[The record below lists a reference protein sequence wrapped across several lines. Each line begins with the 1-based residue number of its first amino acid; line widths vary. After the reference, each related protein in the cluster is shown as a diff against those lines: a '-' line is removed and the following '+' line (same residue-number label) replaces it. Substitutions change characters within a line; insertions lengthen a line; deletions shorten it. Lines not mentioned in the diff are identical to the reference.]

1 MTVIYQTT
9 ITHIGAS
16 AAMALDEQMLI
27 TFREGAPADIE
38 EYCFIHNHG
47 ELSGALLPGAELQ
60 LGELRYPVTAVGDVA
75 EQNLRELGHIT
86 LRFDGQPQ
94 AEYPGTVHVVGPVP
108 QAVTPGCTLK
118 FIS

>member
-9 ITHIGAS
+9 ITRIGQS
-16 AAMALDEQMLI
+16 AADALSDQMLI

-38 EYCFIHNHG
+38 EFCFIHCHG
-47 ELSGALLPGAELQ
+47 ELNGELK
-60 LGELRYPVTAVGDVA
+60 LGEARYAVTAVGDVA

-86 LRFDGQPQ
+86 LRFDGQLQ
-94 AEYPGTVHVVGPVP
+94 AEYPGTVHVAGPVP

-118 FIS
+118 FVA

>member
-9 ITHIGAS
+9 ITRIGQS
-16 AAMALDEQMLI
+16 AADALSDKMLI

-38 EYCFIHNHG
+38 EFCFIHCHG
-47 ELSGALLPGAELQ
+47 EMN
-60 LGELRYPVTAVGDVA
+60 GELKAGSQLELGDARYAVTAG
-75 EQNLRELGHIT
+75 QNLRELGHIT

-94 AEYPGTVHVVGPVP
+94 AEYPGTVHVDGPVP

-118 FIS
+118 FVA

>member
-1 MTVIYQTT
+1 
-9 ITHIGAS
+9 
-16 AAMALDEQMLI
+16 
-27 TFREGAPADIE
+27 
-38 EYCFIHNHG
+38 
-47 ELSGALLPGAELQ
+47 
-60 LGELRYPVTAVGDVA
+60 VTAVGDVA

>member
-1 MTVIYQTT
+1 MPQLAQV
-9 ITHIGAS
+9 
-16 AAMALDEQMLI
+16 
-27 TFREGAPADIE
+27 
-38 EYCFIHNHG
+38 
-47 ELSGALLPGAELQ
+47 LL
-60 LGELRYPVTAVGDVA
+60 GDVA